1 MTQQLQVELDNILIK
16 VVKSSIRTFMPQ
28 LYRKTIYCSIR
39 DMAFALAD
47 GISSSNVSHIAS
59 QTAVTGLLSDYFSTP
74 ETWTVKTSVERV
86 LTAINGW
93 LYAQTQQSQYRFDK
107 DRGYVC
113 TLSAMVLKGQIAH
126 LFHIGDSRIYRLQS
140 GQLNN

>member
-1 MTQQLQVELDNILIK
+1 
-16 VVKSSIRTFMPQ
+16 
-28 LYRKTIYCSIR
+28 
-39 DMAFALAD
+39 MAFALAD

-74 ETWTVKTSVERV
+74 ETWTVKTSVEQV

-113 TLSAMVLKGQIAH
+113 TLSAMVLKGQIAICSI
-126 LFHIGDSRIYRLQS
+126 LAIVNLSAAIGSIEQLTTDHRIWLSSQESY
-140 GQLNN
+140 